1 MNWPIALT
9 SQATGESADLADLFG
24 RVAREHAAGIYRL
37 AFRLT
42 GRTEA
47 ADDLTQET
55 FLRAW
60 KGIRSFRGESTVRT
74 WLIRILLNTAG
85 ERARRKRTVLLA
97 REVDDGRAVDPGV
110 DLARR
115 DLVRRLLV
123 AVDALPRRQREALLL
138 RVRGGLSHREIS
150 EVMKI
155 RPGVVKLH
163 LVAAR
168 KRLRRSF
175 GDEIA
180 EWGLR

>member
-1 MNWPIALT
+1 M
-9 SQATGESADLADLFG
+9 
-24 RVAREHAAGIYRL
+24 
-37 AFRLT
+37 T
-42 GRTEA
+42 GRADA

-74 WLIRILLNTAG
+74 WLIRILLNIAG

-97 REVDDGRAVDPGV
+97 IEVDDGRTADPGE

-115 DLVRRLLV
+115 DLVGRLLT

-138 RVRGGLSHREIS
+138 RVRGGLSHREIA

-155 RPGVVKLH
+155 KPGVVKLH

-168 KRLRRSF
+168 KRLRKRF
-175 GDEIA
+175 GTEIE